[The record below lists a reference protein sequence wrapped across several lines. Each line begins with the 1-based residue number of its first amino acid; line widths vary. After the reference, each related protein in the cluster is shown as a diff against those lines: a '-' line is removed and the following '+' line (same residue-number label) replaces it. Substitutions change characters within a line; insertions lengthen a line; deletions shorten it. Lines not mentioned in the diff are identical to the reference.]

1 MGHDQLFKEFLRE
14 FFQDFLELFYPDEA
28 ARLDFGTLRFL
39 DKELFTDFPE
49 GSLREADVVAQIHT
63 REGQPELI
71 LVHIEVQLRP
81 EPDFAQRMF
90 QYYAL
95 LWLRYRIPILPV
107 AVYIRG
113 GEDLKEEQYRVK
125 LFGREQLRFRYQTV
139 ALAQLDAE
147 EYVDK
152 RNPVAAALAALM
164 RRQDVEDRLT
174 LRALMLQ
181 HVAESK
187 LDHAREFLL
196 KNLIETYFKLAAE
209 EKERFSRLLLKSE
222 YREVREMELTWADE
236 MIEKGRLAGKL
247 ETLKHLLAKKFGPLP
262 QETVSRL
269 EALESLDELD
279 VYLDRVLTA
288 DSLEEMGLD
297 AA

>member
-1 MGHDQLFKEFLRE
+1 M
-14 FFQDFLELFYPDEA
+14 
-28 ARLDFGTLRFL
+28 
-39 DKELFTDFPE
+39 
-49 GSLREADVVAQIHT
+49 AQIHT
-63 REGQPELI
+63 HEGTPELI

-90 QYYAL
+90 QYYVL
-95 LWLRYRIPILPV
+95 LWLRYRVPILPV
-107 AVYIRG
+107 AVTIRG
-113 GEDLKEEQYRVK
+113 GKSLTEEQYRVA

-164 RRQDVEDRLT
+164 RRRDVEDRLT

-187 LDHAREFLL
+187 LDEAQEFLL

-209 EKERFSRLLLKSE
+209 EKERFSRLLMKSE
-222 YREVREMELTWADE
+222 YREAQEMELTWADE
-236 MIEKGRLAGKL
+236 MMEKGRKEGLKTGLLVGKR
-247 ETLKHLLAKKFGPLP
+247 EALKHQLVKKFGPLP

-269 EALESLDELD
+269 DALESLDELD
-279 VYLDRVLTA
+279 AYLDRVLTA
-288 DSLEEMGLD
+288 GSLEEMGLD
-297 AA
+297 GA